1 MHLPRVFLATDII
14 ERPAGWLRNFSPRA
28 RGTLFSFLELPF
40 ATKVAAM
47 RKMISSAMFLGW
59 IPVVGLMAAM
69 TGCDSQEAT
78 KALESAE
85 QNVAQAG
92 EKISE
97 GTAEMVE
104 KGRDAAAN
112 LSDEAMAMMTP
123 LKEKFG
129 DLDQLKDKP
138 EELKARVSELIEW
151 METKAESIELPES
164 VSTALA
170 STKDKLVQLKAYLQ
184 GEYEDAQVEK
194 YIQEI
199 KESAASIFDFS

>member
-1 MHLPRVFLATDII
+1 MNSPRVFLAADII
-14 ERPAGWLRNFSPRA
+14 ERPAGWLRYFSPRA
-28 RGTLFSFLELPF
+28 RGTLFSFLDLPF
-40 ATKVAAM
+40 PKKVAAM
-47 RKMISSAMFLGW
+47 RKMIWSAMVVGW
-59 IPVVGLMAAM
+59 IPVIGLMAAM
-69 TGCDSQEAT
+69 TGCDSQEAS

-85 QNVAQAG
+85 QNVAEAG

-104 KGRDAAAN
+104 KGKEAAAN

-170 STKDKLVQLKAYLQ
+170 STKEKLVQLKEYLQ
-184 GEYEDAQVEK
+184 GEYEDAEVDK

-199 KESAASIFDFS
+199 KESAGSMFDFS